1 MDVAVDPPQLLQIP
15 LVPFTMTM
23 LNDEVPPGILIFFT
37 RWRGS
42 SNGLSLLG
50 AEGEVAELVAAQLLQ
65 HVLETPTGFV
75 FVVGA
80 P

>member
-1 MDVAVDPPQLLQIP
+1 MDPPQLLEIP
-15 LVPFTMTM
+15 LVPFTM
-23 LNDEVPPGILIFFT
+23 LNDEVLPGILIFFT

-50 AEGEVAELVAAQLLQ
+50 AQGEVAELVAAQLLQ

-75 FVVGA
+75 LVLGA